1 MLGHCPCKRVYTTIL
16 GLPWQQRFLRQ
27 TGTGLLQMLHG
38 HQNINS
44 SSHHLGHSRLPTPDP
59 VSAYINHHRQ
69 NNPLPQSLDCRHMSR
84 SHAGQLPCLTPGSQK
99 PPSNLQHAHNVNQA
113 TSCPENS
120 CHNPCINSKGVAG
133 PSASSNPCINS
144 KVVHA
149 DPSTTSKGGRS
160 IQATHR
166 HTTNCTPYAH

>member
-1 MLGHCPCKRVYTTIL
+1 MMSSHCPCKRVYTTIL
-16 GLPWQQRFLRQ
+16 GLPRQRRFLRW
-27 TGTGLLQMLHG
+27 TGTVPLQMLHG

-44 SSHHLGHSRLPTPDP
+44 SSHCLGHSRLPTPDP

-69 NNPLPQSLDCRHMSR
+69 NNSLPQSLDCRHTSR
-84 SHAGQLPCLTPGSQK
+84 SRAGQLPCPTPGSRK

-113 TSCPENS
+113 TGRPENS

-144 KVVHA
+144 KGVHA
-149 DPSTTSKGGRS
+149 DPSTTSKGG
-160 IQATHR
+160 
-166 HTTNCTPYAH
+166 